1 MPSRPPLTRIMP
13 QTEGDKI
20 SDADLTLV
28 SGLPRK
34 EVSGRGSPAGSGL
47 PYCPLGSGCDV
58 VQSSRYPQVFGVPV
72 AGLGLGFYGIVLAL
86 GILPLERM
94 TRWRLALPT
103 TAAGVAASLG
113 FTVVQYVRI
122 RATCSLCLASAV
134 LALGYLSSGS

>member
-1 MPSRPPLTRIMP
+1 MVPLR
-13 QTEGDKI
+13 
-20 SDADLTLV
+20 V
-28 SGLPRK
+28 
-34 EVSGRGSPAGSGL
+34 AG
-47 PYCPLGSGCDV
+47 CRTAPLGSGCDV
-58 VQSSRYPQVFGVPV
+58 VQSSRYAQVFGVPV

-134 LALGYLSSGS
+134 LALGYLSSRLVGNLHVPPPRRGHGVGLLL